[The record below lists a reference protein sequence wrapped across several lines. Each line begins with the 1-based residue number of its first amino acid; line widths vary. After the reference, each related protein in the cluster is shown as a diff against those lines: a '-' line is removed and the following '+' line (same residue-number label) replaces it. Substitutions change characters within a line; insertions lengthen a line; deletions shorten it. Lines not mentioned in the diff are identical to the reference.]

1 VLAICAARRS
11 VGVGELETTEVRS
24 FSSWGLSVTPDAGGG
39 VVAAISRTE
48 GSEGVS

>member
-1 VLAICAARRS
+1 MAETRS
-11 VGVGELETTEVRS
+11 CSCWG
-24 FSSWGLSVTPDAGGG
+24 FSVSPEAGGG